1 MGHEIDLKKYDIR
14 TDLVID
20 TIDNN
25 GVDKVINDYDG
36 VRVTKVVVDDNVS
49 NVINKKIGNYITI
62 EFDDVTDTD
71 NGSRVE
77 DVLVKELSDIFD
89 ISKCDSVLVVGLG
102 NRESTPDSLGP
113 RVISNVVVTRHL
125 FVLGED
131 VSDGV
136 RNVASF
142 SPGVM
147 GSSGIETCDIV
158 SLLCKDVSP
167 DLVIVID
174 ALAASSIER
183 VNKCIQITDSGI
195 HPGSGIGN
203 MRGEISYDTLGIP
216 TIAIGVPTVVESS
229 IIVYDTINYLFKHIS
244 YIKSNI
250 NKNKLIVN
258 RYNYRDKISNAF
270 LSDKEKEEVAG
281 MIGTLSDGDKMSL
294 INEVLNGLDYNFIVT
309 PKEVDFLVGKL
320 SGIIGNGINRYIH
333 DSEVSN

>member
-20 TIDNN
+20 TILNN
-25 GVDKVINDYDG
+25 GVDTVVNDYDG
-36 VRVTKVVVDDNVS
+36 IRVTKILLDDNTG
-49 NVINKKIGNYITI
+49 NVINKKKGNYITI

-71 NGSRVE
+71 NGNRVE
-77 DVLVKELSDIFD
+77 DVLVNELSNIFD
-89 ISKCDSVLVVGLG
+89 VKKCNSVLVIGLG
-102 NRESTPDSLGP
+102 NRASTPDSLGP
-113 RVISNVVVTRHL
+113 KVVSKVVVTRHL

-131 VSDGV
+131 VGKGV
-136 RNVASF
+136 RSVASF

-147 GSSGIETCDIV
+147 GNSGIETKDIV
-158 SLLCKDVSP
+158 SLLCKDICP

-244 YIKSNI
+244 YIKSNL
-250 NKNKLIVN
+250 NMNKLIVN
-258 RYNYRDKISNAF
+258 RYNYRDKISNSY
-270 LSDKEKEEVAG
+270 LSDNEKREVAG
-281 MIGTLSDGDKMSL
+281 MIGALSDSDKMSL

-309 PKEVDFLVGKL
+309 PKEVDFLVDKL
-320 SGIIGNGINRYIH
+320 SGIIGNGINRYIQ
-333 DSEVSN
+333 DCEVSN